1 MTGEWRDRIRPSY
14 SEPVTGEP
22 RLEWGRLAAFDLTR
36 AAHMP
41 ADLVRAW
48 QVAQESLGL
57 VVRPVQRFEL
67 AGTINAHPGH
77 VRLDEA
83 KRPFGAIFAL
93 AVASRTAAT
102 AAAARQ
108 QWP

>member
-1 MTGEWRDRIRPSY
+1 VTGEWRDRIRPSY

-41 ADLVRAW
+41 ADLVSRLAGRTG
-48 QVAQESLGL
+48 VA
-57 VVRPVQRFEL
+57 RPGGGFEL

-77 VRLDEA
+77 VRSDEA